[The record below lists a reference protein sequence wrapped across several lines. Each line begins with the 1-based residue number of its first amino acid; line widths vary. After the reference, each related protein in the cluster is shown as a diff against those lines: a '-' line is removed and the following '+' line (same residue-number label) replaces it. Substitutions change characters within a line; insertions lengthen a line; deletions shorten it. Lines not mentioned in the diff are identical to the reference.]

1 MAKKTFDQA
10 TFKRGRETPDFDS
23 ADYNPDEHTY
33 NVIEDFKKEPT
44 KEKLP
49 EVVRTIERDTR
60 LSSDQ
65 KDRLIDS
72 IKRDFVSLF
81 SLKELPSDY
90 ATLKEES
97 KFLAQMAQSSFVL
110 LAVRIKKI
118 RDEELYREDNYPD
131 FKSFIE
137 GELSVAQ
144 RTAYNYID
152 IITIFGLKTFAIED
166 GRIDPSKLIPA
177 IPLLRMEG
185 VPVESIKKEMIS
197 DAKTMS
203 ARAMAEKVKQLKE
216 EYSPKKKNA
225 PKTQVAK
232 TAEDIKVVI
241 KQNLKGLS
249 AKDKKTV
256 VENLRKY
263 LETI

>member
-1 MAKKTFDQA
+1 MAKKTFDQSK
-10 TFKRGRETPDFDS
+10 FKRGREIPDFDDP
-23 ADYNPDEHTY
+23 DYDPDKHTY

-49 EVVRTIERDTR
+49 EVIRTIERDTK
-60 LSSDQ
+60 LTTDQ
-65 KDRLIDS
+65 KGRLIDS
-72 IKRDFVSLF
+72 IKRDFTALF
-81 SLKELPSDY
+81 SVTELPSDY

-137 GELSVAQ
+137 GELLVAQ

-152 IITIFGLKTFAIED
+152 IITIFGLKTFAIEN

-197 DAKTMS
+197 DAKTLS
-203 ARAMAEKVKQLKE
+203 ARAIAEKVKQLKE
-216 EYSPKKKNA
+216 EYAPKKKNA
-225 PKTQVAK
+225 PKTQISK
-232 TAEDIKVVI
+232 TTDDIKFVI

-249 AKDKKTV
+249 AKDKKAV
-256 VENLRKY
+256 VDSLRKY
-263 LETI
+263 LDTI

>member
-1 MAKKTFDQA
+1 MAKKTFDQS
-10 TFKRGRETPDFDS
+10 TFKRGREIPDFD
-23 ADYNPDEHTY
+23 DPNYDPDKHTY

-49 EVVRTIERDTR
+49 EVIRTIESDTK
-60 LSSDQ
+60 LTTAQ
-65 KDRLIDS
+65 KGRLIDN
-72 IKRDFVSLF
+72 IKRDFVALF
-81 SLKELPSDY
+81 SLKELPGDY
-90 ATLKEES
+90 ETLKEES

-118 RDEELYREDNYPD
+118 RDEELYREDGYPD
-131 FKSFIE
+131 FISFIE
-137 GELSVAQ
+137 GELSVAK

-152 IITIFGLKTFAIED
+152 IITIFGVQTFALAD

-185 VPVESIKKEMIS
+185 VPVDSIKKEIIA

-203 ARAMAEKVKQLKE
+203 ARAVAEKVRLLKE
-216 EYSPKKKNA
+216 EYAPKKKNA
-225 PKTQVAK
+225 PKSQIVQ
-232 TAEDIKVVI
+232 TADEIKYVI

-249 AKDKKTV
+249 AKDKKAIVDT
-256 VENLRKY
+256 LRKY
-263 LETI
+263 LDTI